1 MLSPWP
7 GATNSFAEAGRGNR
21 PSSEVF
27 LGGAE
32 FERLDRP
39 VGGSARVM
47 PESANS
53 SFRTTFTDVSVVVWV
68 LAHSDWMH
76 PRSACTVIT

>member
-7 GATNSFAEAGRGNR
+7 GATNGFAEAGRGSR

-32 FERLDRP
+32 FERLDGP
-39 VGGSARVM
+39 VGGAARVT
-47 PESANS
+47 PESNS
-53 SFRTTFTDVSVVVWV
+53 CFRTTLTDVSVVVWV
-68 LAHSDWMH
+68 
-76 PRSACTVIT
+76 